1 LYPNGRKLSDEK
13 LKDVKSL
20 LQFVLPIFHT
30 FYTNLEA
37 NTNEDVIE
45 QSDSDA
51 DEVGEKS
58 EDSG

>member
-1 LYPNGRKLSDEK
+1 VP
-13 LKDVKSL
+13 
-20 LQFVLPIFHT
+20 PIFHT

-51 DEVGEKS
+51 DELGEHN
-58 EDSG
+58 EDSEE